1 MKLSKRILSIA
12 AACSVLFDM
21 MSFPVSADERET
33 ITVSISNRL
42 CVFSGWGTGFSQW
55 AVDAG
60 KSKTVSDKAAEV
72 LFGEDGLKMNMVRY
86 EISGGDDPTHSHF
99 LDADKMPPS
108 WTKAV
113 TDKKGKTDHIIDLSK
128 DKNRIALLKKC
139 IDSAGGD
146 LSVELCPTSPP
157 YYMTV
162 SGCTAGAVYSGK
174 DNLRSECRGA
184 YGEYLASAVTAMA
197 AQGISVAGIAPMNEP
212 SSLHWKAG
220 DTRRE
225 GFHVSQGEQQ
235 SYLLL
240 AVRNAL
246 NNAGLAKVYISAPD
260 EADINTASAS
270 LKALTSKAARIVHNV
285 NIHSAEHENSDFTAA
300 SKNFG
305 SVRITEADGL
315 YTAGSNAGEMSAALG
330 ISKRI
335 ISDLQN
341 SGASAWVMWQAV
353 RDGRPDLD
361 RGYLGLVYRDDL
373 TRRLEPTQKYYAFG
387 QFSRYISAGSTLI
400 KVDENTIAAYN
411 RSENRMTIVAVN
423 DGCGVKKV
431 KYSLDGFGMLKG
443 STVKEIRTSGSLDNG
458 EHWSVTDDAAVVT
471 STGFSV
477 DLAPNSVTT
486 CVIDGAVLLKTG
498 TLGDINGDGNIN
510 VTDLTLTAAHVKSAR
525 CLTDDAQL
533 LADINGD
540 GKVNITDI
548 TRLAAHIKGKRIITD
563 VRRYNEDSFITDD
576 EDIVTSDDDITSD
589 GEF

>member
-1 MKLSKRILSIA
+1 
-12 AACSVLFDM
+12 
-21 MSFPVSADERET
+21 
-33 ITVSISNRL
+33 
-42 CVFSGWGTGFSQW
+42 
-55 AVDAG
+55 
-60 KSKTVSDKAAEV
+60 
-72 LFGEDGLKMNMVRY
+72 
-86 EISGGDDPTHSHF
+86 
-99 LDADKMPPS
+99 
-108 WTKAV
+108 
-113 TDKKGKTDHIIDLSK
+113 
-128 DKNRIALLKKC
+128 
-139 IDSAGGD
+139 
-146 LSVELCPTSPP
+146 
-157 YYMTV
+157 
-162 SGCTAGAVYSGK
+162 
-174 DNLRSECRGA
+174 
-184 YGEYLASAVTAMA
+184 
-197 AQGISVAGIAPMNEP
+197 
-212 SSLHWKAG
+212 
-220 DTRRE
+220 
-225 GFHVSQGEQQ
+225 
-235 SYLLL
+235 
-240 AVRNAL
+240 
-246 NNAGLAKVYISAPD
+246 
-260 EADINTASAS
+260 
-270 LKALTSKAARIVHNV
+270 
-285 NIHSAEHENSDFTAA
+285 
-300 SKNFG
+300 
-305 SVRITEADGL
+305 
-315 YTAGSNAGEMSAALG
+315 
-330 ISKRI
+330 
-335 ISDLQN
+335 
-341 SGASAWVMWQAV
+341 MWQAV
-353 RDGRPDLD
+353 SDGRPDLD

-533 LADINGD
+533 LADVNGD

-563 VRRYNEDSFITDD
+563 VRRYNEDSFITYD